1 VSGDIGWAIQQLRR
15 GRTVRRAGWHGKG
28 MWIAL
33 QVPDLGSKM
42 NLEYVFITM
51 PRADGAY
58 SLVPWVCSQTDL
70 LSTDWEL
77 AT

>member
-1 VSGDIGWAIQQLRR
+1 
-15 GRTVRRAGWHGKG
+15 
-28 MWIAL
+28 
-33 QVPDLGSKM
+33 
-42 NLEYVFITM
+42 M